1 MYDAMLA
8 ESIMITG
15 DGGDT
20 IEAYS
25 ARPLDGAP
33 RGGVVVIHHMPG
45 YDDSTR
51 TTRPPPGGPRAAS
64 PTIAW
69 WATWPAPWRT

>member
-8 ESIMITG
+8 ESITITG
-15 DGGDT
+15 HGGDT

-45 YDDSTR
+45 YDDPPRRSPATSPSTA
-51 TTRPPPGGPRAAS
+51 TTR
-64 PTIAW
+64 
-69 WATWPAPWRT
+69 